1 MEKDPDRIARRLTY
15 DELKAAE
22 DAFQGRPFNEASS
35 RAAGRVYVGIL
46 AAKNKLHH
54 ERSTFGLPAPN
65 RELLLLSMED
75 LVGAAAHGGDGE
87 GFNGV

>member
-1 MEKDPDRIARRLTY
+1 MEKDPDRIARRLTH

-22 DAFQGRPFNEASS
+22 DAFQGRPLNEAFS

-46 AAKNKLHH
+46 GAKNKLNH
-54 ERSTFGLPAPN
+54 ERSTLGQPAPN

-75 LVGAAAHGGDGE
+75 LVGTAAHCGDGE
-87 GFNGV
+87 GFYGV